1 MIFPLWHEL
10 EVNLCLWDMCAILPQ
25 LAQSRCFLEEKA
37 GGNKGASGC
46 CGHKTAEQ
54 AAQWGVRGTLGMV
67 SPGGRG
73 HRPAWGAGGME
84 DDNEVQCSET
94 EGNCGSWSKVPVF
107 FPPVLLSWALKS
119 QRRDKTS
126 QSNGRAE
133 VNPKTHHLQSKVGH
147 DYTINQA

>member
-1 MIFPLWHEL
+1 MSLRY
-10 EVNLCLWDMCAILPQ
+10 VCILPQ

-54 AAQWGVRGTLGMV
+54 AALTVR
-67 SPGGRG
+67 SPWHAGHGEPRG
-73 HRPAWGAGGME
+73 DEATVLPGEPGGME

-107 FPPVLLSWALKS
+107 FPPVLLS
-119 QRRDKTS
+119 
-126 QSNGRAE
+126 
-133 VNPKTHHLQSKVGH
+133 
-147 DYTINQA
+147 